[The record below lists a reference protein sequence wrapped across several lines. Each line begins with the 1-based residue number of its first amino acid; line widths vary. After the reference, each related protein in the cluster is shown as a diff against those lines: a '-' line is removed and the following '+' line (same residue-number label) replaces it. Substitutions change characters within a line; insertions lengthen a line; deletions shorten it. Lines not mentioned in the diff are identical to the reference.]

1 MTASHNRA
9 ISWHDRLARLSPG
22 QLIAG
27 GFLAVI
33 IIGTLLLMMPFA
45 VADPVGGQFP
55 ASAAGGRGP
64 LGGAPILTALFTAT
78 SAVCVTGL
86 IVVDTAV
93 YWSLFGKIVLGILI
107 ALGGLGVMTVVTV
120 MGRMIFHRFNLSAR
134 FTISTAT
141 GTNLAQTTRIV
152 ANILVI
158 SLTIEAVTALGLT
171 WRLWSHYGYS
181 IPHAIGEGTFT
192 AISAFNNAGFALQ
205 SDNLM
210 WAAHDP
216 LILLMVAIPV
226 ILGGLGFPVIVQL
239 LREFRRPKVWN
250 VGTHLVL
257 RGTAILLTVGTLGL
271 IIMER
276 NNPATLGKMGAGDAW
291 LNAFFASVV
300 TRTAGFNSIDVG
312 GMQESSWALQD
323 ILMFIGGG
331 PAGTAGGLKITTL
344 GVIVAMTYAEIRGRQ
359 AVTVAGRQ
367 LPQTLQREV
376 ITVVTLAAGA
386 ITTCAFIILAMTE
399 MPLGQV
405 LFESVSAF
413 STVGLSTGITPILPG
428 AAQLL
433 LCVLMFIGRIGPV
446 SLATALAMRTGRRP
460 YQLPVERPIIG

>member
-1 MTASHNRA
+1 MTPRNNRA
-9 ISWHDRLARLSPG
+9 GTWHDRLSRLSPG

-33 IIGTLLLMMPFA
+33 VIGTLLLMMPFA
-45 VADPVGGQFP
+45 VADPVGGQFSG
-55 ASAAGGRGP
+55 SAPLGRGP
-64 LGGAPILTALFTAT
+64 LGGAPPLPALFTAT

-93 YWSLFGKIVLGILI
+93 YWSVFGQVVIGILI
-107 ALGGLGVMTVVTV
+107 LLGGLGVMTVVTV
-120 MGRMIFHRFNLSAR
+120 MGKMIFHRFNLSAR

-152 ANILVI
+152 VNILTI
-158 SLTIEAVTALGLT
+158 SLTIEAVTAAALT
-171 WRLWSHYGYS
+171 WRFWSHYGYS
-181 IPHAIGEGTFT
+181 LPRAIGEGMFT
-192 AISAFNNAGFALQ
+192 AVSAFNNAGFALQ

-210 WAAHDP
+210 WAAGDP
-216 LILLMVAIPV
+216 LILLLVAISV

-257 RGTAILLTVGTLGL
+257 RGTAILLAVGTLGL

-276 NNPATLGKMGAGDAW
+276 NNPATLGPMGAGDAW
-291 LNAFFASVV
+291 LNAFFSSVV
-300 TRTAGFNSIDVG
+300 TRTAGFNSVDVG
-312 GMQESSWALQD
+312 GMQESSLALQD

-344 GVIVAMTYAEIRGRQ
+344 GVIVAMTYAEIRGRR

-376 ITVVTLAAGA
+376 ITVVTLAASA
-386 ITTCAFIILAMTE
+386 ITVCTFIILAMTE

-405 LFESVSAF
+405 VFETISAF
-413 STVGLSTGITPILPG
+413 STVGLSTGITPTLPWAG
-428 AAQLL
+428 QLL
-433 LCVLMFIGRIGPV
+433 LCALMFIGRIGPV
-446 SLATALAMRTGRRP
+446 SLATALAMRSGTRP